1 MTKRK
6 RISARDL
13 VALFTR
19 KGGVCHLC
27 KGQITPPEPWD
38 VSHDRPLAMGG
49 ADDASNWDI
58 AHRKCHKAHT
68 AGVDVPQIAKAKRRE
83 AKAMGA
89 RPAPAKP
96 IQSPPFSPPA
106 KKPHASGIVRTPVA
120 GMSEMARRYGVK

>member
-1 MTKRK
+1 MTARK

-19 KGGVCHLC
+19 KNGICHLC
-27 KGQITPPEPWD
+27 GGQIVPPEPWD

-49 ADDASNWDI
+49 ADDATNWDI

-83 AKAMGA
+83 AKHMGA
-89 RPAPAKP
+89 KAAPAKP
-96 IQSPPFSPPA
+96 IQSAGFSPPPD
-106 KKPHASGIVRTPVA
+106 KKRSDRIGKVDKAQLPQLPPRTLF
-120 GMSEMARRYGVK
+120 R

>member
-13 VALFTR
+13 VALFSR
-19 KGGVCHLC
+19 KRGICHLC
-27 KGQITPPEPWD
+27 GGIITPPEPWD

-58 AHRKCHKAHT
+58 AHRRCHKAHT

-83 AKAMGA
+83 AKHLGA
-89 RPAPAKP
+89 KPAPAKP
-96 IQSPPFSPPA
+96 IKSAPFPPVEEKKRSDRSGKVDKAALPPL
-106 KKPHASGIVRTPVA
+106 
-120 GMSEMARRYGVK
+120 ARRSLFA